1 MGFHF
6 FAVAYSHKNSRS
18 DIVVP
23 SCGQKQALRIL
34 EDTLN
39 RQSPT
44 TRTFECFFFIII
56 SLISDDVVP
65 FLHHFMMMETPVS
78 K

>member
-1 MGFHF
+1 MDFHF
-6 FAVAYSHKNSRS
+6 FVVAYSHKNSRS

-39 RQSPT
+39 RQSPPGHLNV
-44 TRTFECFFFIII
+44 FFFNY
-56 SLISDDVVP
+56 
-65 FLHHFMMMETPVS
+65 FF
-78 K
+78 